1 MKPEQQT
8 KMFSTAEYKG
18 LQARKKPKS
27 NIPTW
32 QWLQNT
38 KVLKIWIL
46 KIEKDKISLSLDVM
60 SICSN
65 FIMCFRYIIIRILL
79 GNGKSLKT
87 METQ

>member
-8 KMFSTAEYKG
+8 KMFSTAEHKG
-18 LQARKKPKS
+18 LQVRKNPKN

-46 KIEKDKISLSLDVM
+46 KIEKDKISFVQYLG
-60 SICSN
+60 CSVN
-65 FIMCFRYIIIRILL
+65 MFKFCNVL
-79 GNGKSLKT
+79 
-87 METQ
+87 